1 MTSRGN
7 PEHWVRLCKVLGRED
22 LIEDPRFANATLRV
36 KNDEELD
43 PIIREWTMKHTKH
56 EAMALVGGA
65 GIPAG
70 AVLDTME
77 LQNDQSFVD
86 RGIMQVM
93 EHPRHEPFKMPAWPV
108 RVDGKTAKV
117 KASPIL
123 GQHVG
128 DVLTNW
134 LGMSGS
140 DVEKL
145 QADGIV

>member
-1 MTSRGN
+1 
-7 PEHWVRLCKVLGRED
+7 
-22 LIEDPRFANATLRV
+22 
-36 KNDEELD
+36 
-43 PIIREWTMKHTKH
+43 MKHTKH

-93 EHPRHEPFKMPAWPV
+93 EHPKHEPFKMPAWPV

-117 KASPIL
+117 TASPIL
-123 GQHVG
+123 GQHVAE
-128 DVLTNW
+128 VLTNW
-134 LGMSGS
+134 LGMSAS
-140 DVEKL
+140 DVETLK
-145 QADGIV
+145 ADGIV

>member
-1 MTSRGN
+1 MASM
-7 PEHWVRLCKVLGRED
+7 
-22 LIEDPRFANATLRV
+22 
-36 KNDEELD
+36 
-43 PIIREWTMKHTKH
+43 MKIHCQPLSPST
-56 EAMALVGGA
+56 
-65 GIPAG
+65 P
-70 AVLDTME
+70 
-77 LQNDQSFVD
+77 S
-86 RGIMQVM
+86 
-93 EHPRHEPFKMPAWPV
+93 RHEPFKMPAWPV